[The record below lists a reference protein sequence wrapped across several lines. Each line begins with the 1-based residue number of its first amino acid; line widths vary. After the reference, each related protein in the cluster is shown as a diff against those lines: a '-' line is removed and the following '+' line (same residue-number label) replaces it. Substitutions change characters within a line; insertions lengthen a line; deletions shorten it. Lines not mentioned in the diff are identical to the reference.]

1 MATGYKDFSANNGAI
16 RVNYSY
22 TQSATGNYTD
32 VTITSIQFYS
42 TNWYATWFY
51 ADGTVTINGNAVTYS
66 NAGNVDGCYISA
78 QNTPATLGSKTW
90 PSFRINHNASGAGS
104 FNISLSAR
112 SGSGYS
118 QFNVFCSASTN
129 GNFATTGSQTVTLP
143 TIDRTAPTVS
153 LSASAVSTSSISISG
168 SANVN
173 CDIWQYSVDSGS
185 WTNFSTTNG
194 TTASGTITGLT
205 AGNHTVQIRARKNTN
220 YVYGSS
226 SSVTVDTSAPTV
238 TVSVTNI
245 GSSGFKITASSNV
258 SCNIWDYS
266 LDNGSTWTRM
276 STTAGTS
283 ASIDVTGLEPNT
295 DYNVRV
301 RARKASNNIYG
312 TSSNTAVTTL
322 GGSILHS
329 VANVTMDDASP
340 AASFV
345 ATVYGSFYHSFR
357 IYDEDGTTLLRTL
370 TFTPSQLPAG
380 SQTTVSFTYPSATR
394 SSLLA
399 HFPNTKTCVFKVVLE
414 TYSDSA
420 RTTLVGASGP
430 QSFTASTTAANSSP
444 TFTDFTYLDTESA
457 VTAITQNNQILLQSY
472 SHLKVTASAGTALNG
487 SSITGYSVSIGDVSL
502 SSTGTVLDVGSV
514 SSSGSLTLK
523 VTCSDSRGYSTTV
536 EKTVTVLPYTNP
548 RFTQFTLRCRN
559 EIDSLVQLSIY
570 GMVSSVKPDSAELNS
585 IVQVKFK
592 YKQTSD
598 TTYTTV
604 DITSA
609 ITINGLTFSYVN
621 AELMVLDETNS
632 FDFVFYVYDAF
643 GDLTVLEYEYVLNQ
657 GTPLLAFRKRS
668 ASNNR
673 PRVGVN
679 NPTPYYELD
688 VHGDIAMHDVLV
700 LGFVA
705 ELTTEYLN
713 NLKDGGYYTQSDA
726 SEAVTTRNYPV
737 AKAGLLEILA
747 NGSGT
752 VIQRY
757 FPFDM
762 TAAYARCYDS
772 TASTPNWTG
781 WKTISMS

>member
-1 MATGYKDFSANNGAI
+1 MATGYKDFSANNGVL

-22 TQSATGNYTD
+22 TQDAINNKTT
-32 VTITSIQFYS
+32 VEVTSIQFKS

-51 ADGTVTINGNAVTYS
+51 ADGTITVGGQSVTYS
-66 NAGNVDGCYISA
+66 NAGTVDGVNVQA
-78 QNTPATLGSKTW
+78 QNTFYTLGSGKTL
-90 PSFRINHNASGAGS
+90 PSFTVNHNSSGVGS
-104 FNISLSAR
+104 FSIVISAR

-118 QFNVFCSASTN
+118 QFNLFCGASTS
-129 GNFATTGSQTVTLP
+129 GNFATTANTSVSLP

-153 LSASAVSTSSISISG
+153 ASASAASTTSISLSATSS
-168 SANVN
+168 VN
-173 CDIWQYSVDSGS
+173 CDNWQYQVDGGS
-185 WTNFSTTNG
+185 WVTFSTTNG
-194 TTASGTITGLT
+194 TSASATITGLT
-205 AGNHTVQIRARKNTN
+205 AGTHTIKVWARKTSNHVGAYATDL
-220 YVYGSS
+220 S
-226 SSVTVDTSAPTV
+226 VDTSAPTI

-266 LDNGSTWTRM
+266 LDNGSNWTRF
-276 STTAGTS
+276 STTAGNS
-283 ASIDVTGLEPNT
+283 ATVDVSSLSPNT
-295 DYNVRV
+295 TYNVKV

-312 TSSNTAVTTL
+312 TSSATSVTTL

-345 ATVYGSFYHSFR
+345 ATVYGAFYHSFR

-370 TFTPSQLPAG
+370 TFDSITAG
-380 SQTTVSFTYPSATR
+380 TQKTVSFNYPAATR
-394 SSLLA
+394 AALLA

-444 TFTDFTYLDTESA
+444 TFTNFTYQDTETD
-457 VTAITQNNQILLQSY
+457 VTDVTQDNQILLQTY
-472 SHLKVTASAGTALNG
+472 SHLVVYANAGTALNG

-502 SSTGTVLDVGSV
+502 SDTVTTLDVGAV

-523 VTCSDSRGYSTTV
+523 VTCSDSRGYSTSV
-536 EKTVTVLPYTNP
+536 EKTVTVLPYTKP
-548 RFTQFTLRCRN
+548 RFTQFTLRRRN
-559 EIDSLVQLSIY
+559 EIDSLVQLSLY
-570 GMVSSVKPDSAELNS
+570 GMVSSVMPASTELNS

-609 ITINGLTFSYVN
+609 ITISGLTFSYVN
-621 AELMVLDETNS
+621 AELLVLDETNS

-643 GDLTVLEYEYVLNQ
+643 GDLTVLEYEYLLNQ

-668 ASNNR
+668 QTNNR

-688 VHGDIAMHDVLV
+688 VHGDIAMHDVVV

-705 ELTTEYLN
+705 ELSSSEYLN
-713 NLKDGGYYTQSDA
+713 NLKSGGYYTQSDA
-726 SEAVTTRNYPV
+726 AEAATNHNYPV

-747 NGSGT
+747 NGSGP

-757 FPFDM
+757 IPFDM
-762 TAAYARCYDS
+762 TAAYVRCYDGS
-772 TASTPNWTG
+772 SWTN

>member
-1 MATGYKDFSANNGAI
+1 MAYKDIADRNGNGVI
-16 RVNYSY
+16 RI
-22 TQSATGNYTD
+22 NYTVSQD
-32 VTITSIQFYS
+32 ARNNRSTVTVNSIGFYS
-42 TNWYATWFY
+42 TNWYGTWFY
-51 ADGTVTINGNAVTYS
+51 AQGTVKIGSGSVVYS
-66 NAGNVDGCYISA
+66 NAGTVDGCNVQA
-78 QNTPATLGSKTW
+78 QYTEYTLGSKTM
-90 PSFRINHNASGAGS
+90 PSAFTVNHNSSGAGS
-104 FNISLSAR
+104 FTIQLLASSGNNDFNI
-112 SGSGYS
+112 
-118 QFNVFCSASTN
+118 FCSASTN
-129 GNFATTGSQTVTLP
+129 GNCEWSSGTSATVSLP

-153 LSASAVSTSSISISG
+153 LSASAASTSSISISG

-205 AGNHTVQIRARKNTN
+205 AGTHTVQIRARKNSN

-226 SSVTVDTSAPTV
+226 SSVSVDTSAPTV
-238 TVSVTNI
+238 TLSVTNI

-283 ASIDVTGLEPNT
+283 ANVDVSSLSPNT
-295 DYNVRV
+295 TYNVKV
-301 RARKASNNIYG
+301 RARKTSNNIYG
-312 TSSNTAVTTL
+312 TSSATSVTTL

-370 TFTPSQLPAG
+370 TFDSITAG
-380 SQTTVSFTYPSATR
+380 TQKTVNFSYPSATR
-394 SSLLA
+394 ASLLA

-444 TFTDFTYLDTESA
+444 TFTNFTYQDTETD
-457 VTAITQNNQILLQSY
+457 VTDVTQDNQILLQTY
-472 SHLKVTASAGTALNG
+472 SHLVVSAVAGTALNG
-487 SSITGYSVSIGDVSL
+487 SSITGYSVSIGDVSM
-502 SSTGTVLDVGSV
+502 SDTVTTLDVGSV

-523 VTCSDSRGYSTTV
+523 VTCSDSRGYSTSV
-536 EKTVTVLPYTNP
+536 EKTVTVLPYTSP
-548 RFTQFTLRCRN
+548 RFTQFTLRRRN
-559 EIDSLVQLSIY
+559 EIDSLVQLSLY
-570 GMVSSVKPDSAELNS
+570 GMVSSVKPSNTELNS
-585 IVQVKFK
+585 VVQVKFK

-609 ITINGLTFSYVN
+609 ITVNGLTFSYVN

-643 GDLTVLEYEYVLNQ
+643 GDLTVLEYEYLLNQ

-668 ASNNR
+668 QTNNR

-713 NLKDGGYYTQSDA
+713 NLKAGGYYTQSDA

-747 NGSGT
+747 NGNGPA
-752 VIQRY
+752 IQRY
-757 FPFDM
+757 IPFDM
-762 TAAYARCYDS
+762 TAAYVRCYDGS
-772 TASTPNWTG
+772 SWTS

>member
-1 MATGYKDFSANNGAI
+1 MAYKDIGDRNGNGVI
-16 RVNYSY
+16 RI
-22 TQSATGNYTD
+22 NYTVSQD
-32 VTITSIQFYS
+32 ARNNRSTVTVNSIGFYS
-42 TNWYATWFY
+42 TNWYGTWFY
-51 ADGTVTINGNAVTYS
+51 AQGTVKIGSGSVVYS
-66 NAGNVDGCYISA
+66 NAGTVDGCNVQA
-78 QNTPATLGSKTW
+78 QYTEYTLGSKTM
-90 PSFRINHNASGAGS
+90 PSAFTVNHDSSGNGS
-104 FNISLSAR
+104 FTIQLLASSGNNDFNIFC
-112 SGSGYS
+112 SGSTRGNCEWS
-118 QFNVFCSASTN
+118 GGTSA
-129 GNFATTGSQTVTLP
+129 TVSLP
-143 TIDRTAPTVS
+143 QIDRTAPTVS
-153 LSASAVSTSSISISG
+153 LTATAASTSSISITATS
-168 SANVN
+168 NVN
-173 CDIWQYSVDSGS
+173 CDNWQYRVDNGS
-185 WTNFSTTNG
+185 WVTFSNTNG
-194 TTASGTITGLT
+194 TSASTTITGLT
-205 AGNHTVQIRARKNTN
+205 AGSHSVQVWARKYSN
-220 YVYGSS
+220 YVGNYS
-226 SSVTVDTSAPTV
+226 SSVSVDTSPPTV

-266 LDNGSTWTRM
+266 LNNGSTWTRM

-283 ASIDVTGLEPNT
+283 ATVDVTGLDPNT
-295 DYNVRV
+295 TYNVQV
-301 RARKASNNIYG
+301 RARKTSNNIYG

-345 ATVYGSFYHSFR
+345 ATVYGTFYHSFR

-370 TFTPSQLPAG
+370 TFDTITAGTQKTINFNYPA
-380 SQTTVSFTYPSATR
+380 ATR
-394 SSLLA
+394 ASLLA

-414 TYSDSA
+414 TYSDQA

-457 VTAITQNNQILLQSY
+457 VTAITQDNQILLQSY

-548 RFTQFTLRCRN
+548 RFTQFTLRRRN

-726 SEAVTTRNYPV
+726 SDAVTTRNYPV